1 MNKEV
6 IPALTSGFVSDVA
19 LLHAE
24 PQSLEID
31 RQRTAVLVIDMQ
43 NAFVSKGGMYE
54 LRGIDISGCQKIIEP
69 IRQVIKA
76 ARVRGIKVIYIV
88 TRWGSP
94 NSPNW
99 YKGTLTTYHKHPEWG
114 DKLLTRHT
122 WGAEIV
128 RELNPDKDDIVV
140 EKARYN
146 AFFET
151 NLDELLRTYDIKY
164 LLFTGLATNVCV
176 EATIRDAYY
185 RDYFPILIPDATANT
200 GQQFILKATIFNVK
214 RYYGWVTTAENAMEA
229 IQLGFSDK
237 KKGVWKLGSTVATK
251 QAICKSIQKEKR

>member
-6 IPALTSGFVSDVA
+6 ISALTSGLVSNVA

-31 RQRTAVLVIDMQ
+31 QQSTAVIVIDMQ

-69 IRQVIKA
+69 IRQVIRA
-76 ARVRGIKVIYIV
+76 AHVRGIKVVYIV
-88 TRWGSP
+88 TRYSPDLHEGGSP

-122 WGAEIV
+122 WGADVV
-128 RELNPDKDDIVV
+128 RELKPDKDDIVI

-146 AFFET
+146 AFFRT
-151 NLDELLRTYDIKY
+151 NLDDTLKNFNIKY
-164 LLFTGLATNVCV
+164 LLFTGVATNVCV

-185 RDYFPILIPDATANT
+185 HDYFPILISDAVANT
-200 GQQFILKATIFNVK
+200 GPQFIQEATIFNVK
-214 RYYGWVTTAENAMEA
+214 RYYGWVTTTEDAMKAIRSVAAIKKRRA
-229 IQLGFSDK
+229 IQEEK
-237 KKGVWKLGSTVATK
+237 K
-251 QAICKSIQKEKR
+251 

>member
-1 MNKEV
+1 MNKE
-6 IPALTSGFVSDVA
+6 IISALTSGLVSDVA

-31 RQRTAVLVIDMQ
+31 RQSTAIIVIDMQ

-69 IRQVIKA
+69 IRQVIRA
-76 ARVRGIKVIYIV
+76 AHVRGIKVVYIV
-88 TRWGSP
+88 TRYSPDLHEGGGP

-114 DKLLTRHT
+114 DKLLTRYT
-122 WGAEIV
+122 WGAEVV
-128 RELNPDKDDIVV
+128 RELNPDKDDIVI

-151 NLDELLRTYDIKY
+151 NLDDILRNFNIKY
-164 LLFTGLATNVCV
+164 LLFTGVATNVCV

-185 RDYFPILIPDATANT
+185 RDYFPILISDAVANT
-200 GQQFILKATIFNVK
+200 GPQFIQEATIFNVK
-214 RYYGWVTTAENAMEA
+214 RYYGWVTTTEDAVRA
-229 IQLGFSDK
+229 IRSVVAVK
-237 KKGVWKLGSTVATK
+237 KRK
-251 QAICKSIQKEKR
+251 AIRKPIQKEKK

>member
-1 MNKEV
+1 MDKEIISAV
-6 IPALTSGFVSDVA
+6 TPGFVSDVA
-19 LLHAE
+19 LLQAE
-24 PQSLEID
+24 PQPLEID

-43 NAFVSKGGMYE
+43 NAFVSKGAMYE

-69 IRQVIKA
+69 IRQVIRA
-76 ARVRGIKVIYIV
+76 SHARGIKVVYIV
-88 TRWGSP
+88 TRYSSDLREGGSP

-99 YKGTLTTYHKHPEWG
+99 YKGTLTTYHEHPEWG

-128 RELNPDKDDIVV
+128 RELNPQKDDIVV

-151 NLDELLRTYDIKY
+151 NLDELLRTYNIKY
-164 LLFTGLATNVCV
+164 LLFTGVATNVCV

-185 RDYFPILIPDATANT
+185 RDYFPILISDAAANT
-200 GQQFILKATIFNVK
+200 GPQFIQEATIFNVK
-214 RYYGWVTTAENAMEA
+214 RYYGWVTTSENAVKT
-229 IQLGFSDK
+229 IQ
-237 KKGVWKLGSTVATK
+237 
-251 QAICKSIQKEKR
+251 